1 MTGKIWDD
9 FITERDRKV
18 FAAAG
23 YGVRGTLPARPAL
36 LLVGFNQGNLD
47 TIPSAQ
53 AALDA
58 VRPLVTA
65 ARAQGLPVIHATGA
79 TRPDAWDRP
88 QEDGRAAGADP
99 LAETAFAEALQPAPT
114 DIVIRR
120 QAPSAFFDSD
130 LMSLLNLL
138 GADGIVIAGGATAGA
153 LRATVIDA
161 FSLNLR
167 VAIAEDACFD
177 AWEASHAMALC
188 DLQAKYADP
197 LSAAGLADWV
207 ATLPGDMFTLPKGCA
222 DKRLDLM
229 PAYGKIPR

>member
-1 MTGKIWDD
+1 MTRRIWED
-9 FITERDRKV
+9 FITERDGKV

-36 LLVGFNQGNLD
+36 LLVGFNRGNLAA
-47 TIPSAQ
+47 IPSAT
-53 AALDA
+53 AALAA
-58 VRPLVTA
+58 VQPLVAA

-79 TRPDAWDRP
+79 TRADGWDRP
-88 QEDGRAAGADP
+88 QEDGRPAGADP
-99 LAETAFAEALQPAPT
+99 LNDTDFAEALSPAPT

-130 LMSLLNLL
+130 LMSFLNLL
-138 GADGIVIAGGATAGA
+138 GVDGLVVAGGASAGA

-188 DLQAKYADP
+188 DLHAKYADP
-197 LSAAGLADWV
+197 LPAADLADWI
-207 ATLPGDMFTLPKGCA
+207 ATLPAAMFALPKGCA
-222 DKRLDLM
+222 DRRPDLM
-229 PAYGKIPR
+229 PGSRR

>member
-1 MTGKIWDD
+1 MTARIWDD
-9 FITERDRKV
+9 FITERDAKV

-23 YGVRGTLPARPAL
+23 YGVQGTLPARPAL
-36 LLVGFNQGNLD
+36 LLVGFSAENVA
-47 TIPSAQ
+47 TISSAG

-58 VRPLVTA
+58 VLPLVAA
-65 ARAQGLPVIHATGA
+65 ARRQGLPVIHATAA

-88 QEDGRAAGADP
+88 QEDGRSAGVDP
-99 LAETAFAEALQPAPT
+99 VAETDFAEALTPAPS

-130 LMSLLNLL
+130 LMSFLNLL
-138 GADGIVIAGGATAGA
+138 GADGILVAGGATAGA

-177 AWEASHAMALC
+177 GWEASHAMALC
-188 DLQAKYADP
+188 DLHAKYADP
-197 LSAAGLADWV
+197 MPATELADWV
-207 ATLPGDMFTLPKGCA
+207 VTLPSNMFTLPEGCA
-222 DKRLDLM
+222 DERPALM
-229 PAYGKIPR
+229 FAHGAAAE